1 MINIQTIGIQVLAQA
16 VAPAAKAPTLG
27 ETLMSFLPF
36 LLFLG
41 ALYFFFIAPQRKLQK
56 EREKLQSDLAV
67 GDDVVLSNG
76 IYGKVYHIKDDRIT
90 LELES
95 GRMTV
100 HKSAVAGKAEDAD
113 KAIQR

>member
-16 VAPAAKAPTLG
+16 SDAAKQPSLG
-27 ETLMSFLPF
+27 ETLMGFLPF

-41 ALYFFFIAPQRKLQK
+41 ALYFFFIAPQRKQQK
-56 EREKLQSDLAV
+56 EREKLQSELAV
-67 GDDVVLSNG
+67 GDEVVLSTG

-90 LELES
+90 IELES

-100 HKSAVAGKAEDAD
+100 HKSGVFGKAADAD